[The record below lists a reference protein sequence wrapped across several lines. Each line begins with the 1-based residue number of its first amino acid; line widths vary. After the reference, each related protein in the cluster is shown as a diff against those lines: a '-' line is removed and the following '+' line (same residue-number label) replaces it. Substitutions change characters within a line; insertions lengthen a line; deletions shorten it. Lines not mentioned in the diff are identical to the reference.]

1 MKKKIAVLGSFAVSL
16 LAPVVAFAQDI
27 ASQCAVIGN
36 GGNLQGVICTIYKL
50 IRIAIPVLILGAVA
64 WFIWGVIQFVIA
76 GDGEEKAQGRSTMIH
91 GIIGFAVILGL
102 WGLVY
107 ILLGTFG
114 VSSGGVDTGG
124 FPTF

>member
-1 MKKKIAVLGSFAVSL
+1 MKKKLAYIGATGATL
-16 LAPVVAFAQDI
+16 LAPLVAFAQSGVCTNV
-27 ASQCAVIGN
+27 ASAGTLEAI
-36 GGNLQGVICTIYKL
+36 ICTVYRI

-64 WFIWGVIQFVIA
+64 WFIWGIVRFMTA
-76 GDGEEKAQGRSTMIH
+76 KDGDAKAEARGTMVH

-107 ILLGTFG
+107 ILLDTFG
-114 VSSGGVDTGG
+114 VGSGSVNVND